1 MQNVVKQN
9 VDNMSADTDGP
20 GSAGTEP
27 VRLTGMAAL
36 RWVLRLVR
44 DPLTAVRR
52 CYDEFGPF
60 VLLADVLPFYR
71 HPRAILLDVPLILIA
86 GAPLH
91 QEILDN
97 PAAWR
102 PVSLLP
108 GGPKN
113 SAARRMSAGL
123 MRMNGDRHAHYRKML
138 AAPLRRTSVEQM
150 GPRMVQLAE
159 ADITAWPAGESIEL
173 WQYARRALRS
183 VTLGLLFGGEDDE
196 SRTTAEMV
204 ADLTAQKWASGSLA
218 FPLNL
223 PFTPY
228 RRMLRASAML
238 EDRVLTW
245 ASTKRGRDDDRDLAA
260 LIVNRPDADGQPASD
275 ATIAGHIP
283 SLYAGA
289 TEAGQSTL
297 FWTLI
302 LLAQHPRVA
311 GQLLRELRER
321 LADDVISMQA
331 VQEFPLLDA
340 VVKESMRLIP
350 PVPLQMR
357 VAQEDTTLAGQ
368 RIAKHSRVVLGTF
381 LTTRMPDLYP
391 EPDRFL
397 PERWSKI
404 DPTPFEYPVFGAGP
418 RICPGYWFGLNA
430 IKVTLATML
439 TRYRI
444 AIEPGTRID
453 YRIQPTIRPTGPVRA
468 TLHRQDGAFAATPIR
483 GAIQKIVRL

>member
-1 MQNVVKQN
+1 MSQN
-9 VDNMSADTDGP
+9 VDSTT
-20 GSAGTEP
+20 SAGTAP
-27 VRLTGMAAL
+27 VQLTGMAAL
-36 RWVLRLVR
+36 RWVVRLIR
-44 DPLTAVRR
+44 DPLVAVRQ
-52 CYDEFGPF
+52 CYDEFGSF
-60 VLLADVLPFYR
+60 VLLANVLPFYR
-71 HPRAILLDVPLILIA
+71 HPRATLLDVPLILIT

-91 QEILDN
+91 QEILED

-108 GGPKN
+108 GGPRN
-113 SAARRMSAGL
+113 SAARRVSAGL
-123 MRMNGDRHAHYRKML
+123 MRMTGDRHAHYRKML

-150 GPRMVQLAE
+150 GPPMVQLAE
-159 ADITAWPAGESIEL
+159 RDIAAWPVGETIEL
-173 WQYARRALRS
+173 WRYAQQALRS
-183 VTLGLLFGGEDDE
+183 ITLGLLFGGEDDE
-196 SRTTAEMV
+196 NRTIAEMV
-204 ADLTAQKWASGSLA
+204 ADLTAQKWSAGSLA

-228 RRMLRASAML
+228 RRMLRCSATLEERMLAWASA
-238 EDRVLTW
+238 
-245 ASTKRGRDDDRDLAA
+245 KRGSEDEHDLAA
-260 LIVNRPDADGQPASD
+260 LIVNRPDVDGQPASE
-275 ATIAGHIP
+275 ATIAGHLP

-302 LLAQHPRVA
+302 LLAQHPHVA

-321 LADDVISMQA
+321 LGDQAPSMQA
-331 VQEFPLLDA
+331 IREFPLLDA

-357 VAQEDTTLAGQ
+357 VAQEDTTLAGH
-368 RIAKHSRVVLGTF
+368 RVAKHSRVILSTF

-430 IKVTLATML
+430 IKVTLATIL

-444 AIEPGTRID
+444 AVEPGTRID

-483 GAIQKIVRL
+483 GAIQDIVRL

>member
-1 MQNVVKQN
+1 MQHVE
-9 VDNMSADTDGP
+9 DMSEDTNGP
-20 GSAGTEP
+20 GSAGTAP
-27 VRLTGMAAL
+27 VQLTGMAAL
-36 RWVLRLVR
+36 RWVLRLIR
-44 DPLTAVRR
+44 DPLVAVRH

-60 VLLADVLPFYR
+60 VLLNDVLPFYR
-71 HPRAILLDVPLILIA
+71 HPRATLLDVPLILIT

-91 QEILDN
+91 QEILED

-113 SAARRMSAGL
+113 SAARRVSAGL
-123 MRMNGDRHAHYRKML
+123 MRMTGDRHAHYRKIL
-138 AAPLRRTSVEQM
+138 AAPLRRASVEQL
-150 GPRMVQLAE
+150 GPEMVQLAE
-159 ADITAWPAGESIEL
+159 RDVAAWPVGGETIEL
-173 WQYARRALRS
+173 WRYAQRALRS
-183 VTLGLLFGGEDDE
+183 ITLGLLFGGEDDE
-196 SRTTAEMV
+196 NRAIAEMV
-204 ADLTAQKWASGSLA
+204 ADLTAQKWSSGSLA

-228 RRMLRASAML
+228 RRMLHCSAML
-238 EDRVLTW
+238 EERILGW
-245 ASTKRGRDDDRDLAA
+245 ASAKRGSNDEHDLAA
-260 LIVNRPDADGQPASD
+260 LIVNQPDVDGQPAND

-302 LLAQHPRVA
+302 LLAQHPHVA
-311 GQLLRELRER
+311 DELLRELRER
-321 LADDVISMQA
+321 LGDEIPSMQA
-331 VQEFPLLDA
+331 IQELPLLDA

-357 VAQEDTTLAGQ
+357 VAQEDTTLAGH
-368 RIAKHSRVVLGTF
+368 RIAKHSRVILSTF

-430 IKVTLATML
+430 IKVTLATIL

-444 AIEPGTRID
+444 AVEPGTRID

-468 TLHRQDGAFAATPIR
+468 ALHRQDGAFAATPIR
-483 GAIQKIVRL
+483 GAIQDIVRL